1 MARHRYSVEVA
12 GSNDSERMSQ
22 NRRGW
27 AFRTQV
33 HLISDAYDLASFRK
47 GRIALRPLE
56 QEELGDVRGRSLLHL
71 QCHFGMDT
79 LSWARL
85 GAHVTGA
92 DFSETGI
99 ERARALAAEIGLDA
113 TFVC

>member
-1 MARHRYSVEVA
+1 MSGHRYAVEVA

-27 AFRTQV
+27 AFRTEV
-33 HLISDAYDLASFRK
+33 HLKSDFYDLASFRK
-47 GRIALRPLE
+47 GGIALRPLE

-92 DFSETGI
+92 DFSEEAI
-99 ERARALAAEIGLDA
+99 AAA
-113 TFVC
+113 